1 MLISVSILFWFT
13 YLPVAVWFLYFK
25 AIGHLDAS
33 AHPEDLE
40 FSKVGHTI
48 LTLISFANTAGNFF
62 LYCLTGKRF
71 RQELYEMLGIKKKE
85 KLKDFTS
92 NSTSTQVQKIS
103 K

>member
-25 AIGHLDAS
+25 ALGYMDAS

-40 FSKVGHTI
+40 FAKMGHTI

-62 LYCLTGKRF
+62 LYCLTGQRF
-71 RQELYEMLGIKKKE
+71 RQELGEMLGIKRNSKVKE
-85 KLKDFTS
+85 VGNSSVKTVSQKL
-92 NSTSTQVQKIS
+92 
-103 K
+103 